1 MKDKELLDE
10 YNFKFKKKFGQNFL
24 KDQNILDKIVNKSE
38 VDKDTLV
45 IEIGVGAAALTK
57 TVAPNAYKVLG
68 YEIDTTLK
76 PILED
81 KLKEYNNIDIIYD
94 DFLNRN
100 VNEDIKKYNYK
111 KLYVIANLPYYIT
124 TPIITKLI
132 DDNVNVDKMVVMVQK
147 EVGDRFNAKPDT
159 KNYNSL
165 TVFLNYYFDINK
177 LMDVSRKCFVP
188 EPNVDSV
195 IIELKRKE
203 TKYNVKNEKIFFK
216 LVRDAFTHKRKN
228 LRNNLKGYDLE
239 KIENVLKEYNLDLNV
254 RAEHLTIDQFI
265 NISNEL

>member
-45 IEIGVGAAALTK
+45 IEIGVSAAALTK